1 MNIIF
6 IDFDGVINNWDH
18 FDDIDIN
25 CVKILKY
32 IKEKTNSII
41 VATTSNKYS
50 FQSLNT
56 PLEKTKYFEIVT
68 KLKELD
74 IEISD
79 ITPLINKDKRLEI
92 KEYLRIHPEI
102 ANYLILD
109 DEYIDDSLKEHQVFL
124 DLYNGLQLEHIEAS
138 INILNGKLGF
148 YPPNYNTLE
157 TPEDLNK
164 RINDY
169 HNTKKKTILN
179 K

>member
-1 MNIIF
+1 MNVIF
-6 IDFDGVINNWDH
+6 LDFDGVINNWDH
-18 FDDIDIN
+18 FDNIDIN

-32 IKEKTNSII
+32 IKEKTNSIV

-68 KLKELD
+68 KLKELGV
-74 IEISD
+74 EISD
-79 ITPLINKDKRLEI
+79 VTPLVNKNRCLEI
-92 KEYLRIHPEI
+92 KKYLETHSNIE
-102 ANYLILD
+102 NYLILD

-124 DLYNGLQLEHIEAS
+124 DLYKGLQLEHIEPS
-138 INILNGKLGF
+138 INILNDILGF

-157 TPEDLNK
+157 TEEELNK
-164 RINDY
+164 RINNY
-169 HNTKKKTILN
+169 HNIKKKTIT